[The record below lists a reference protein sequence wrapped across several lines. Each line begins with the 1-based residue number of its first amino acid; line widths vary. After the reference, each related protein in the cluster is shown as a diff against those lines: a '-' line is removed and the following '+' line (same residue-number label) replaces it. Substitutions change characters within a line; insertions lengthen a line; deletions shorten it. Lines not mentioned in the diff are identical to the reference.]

1 MCFSGFLVDIQ
12 SLVIKENYCKLKKK
26 QKTFVFVQTSAWD
39 QISISPSV
47 HENSMVK

>member
-12 SLVIKENYCKLKKK
+12 SLVIKENYCKLEKNKH
-26 QKTFVFVQTSAWD
+26 VFVQTSAWD